1 MRTPLG
7 TIILSCIVFITLGIL
22 TAALGPVLPDLAQN
36 THSSLEA
43 TGAIFTALFL
53 GALVS
58 QSVSGPM
65 TDKLGPRPVLIAGMV
80 ILVAGMLG
88 VSFAGTYFWLVV
100 SGFIAGLGH
109 GAVDI
114 STNILVAKVFKER
127 SVTALNLVNFFFG
140 VGAVVGPAVVSVSLR
155 STSTGIPAI
164 WIGSGVLTIC
174 IPFVAGFLL
183 SPKDIPL
190 PESPSANKPF
200 YFSPL
205 LWIAGLLLFVY
216 VGTENGIGGWTAAYM
231 QRTTTMGADAAA
243 LIVAGFWLALTIG
256 RLIGALVGT
265 KWSSG
270 FLLNI
275 SLIGA
280 ILGGVL
286 MAFSTGN
293 QNLTILAVLIT
304 GLFFGPIYPTT
315 FSITTSLF
323 NQSSGKAASIV
334 VAMASLGG
342 MVIPPLQGI
351 LLVRYSPN
359 SSVLLVAGCTITMLV
374 LFILRNHFLH
384 QPTAAVMAAQT
395 SES

>member
-1 MRTPLG
+1 MG
-7 TIILSCIVFITLGIL
+7 
-22 TAALGPVLPDLAQN
+22 
-36 THSSLEA
+36 
-43 TGAIFTALFL
+43 
-53 GALVS
+53 
-58 QSVSGPM
+58 
-65 TDKLGPRPVLIAGMV
+65 

-88 VSFAGTYFWLVV
+88 VSFAETYFWLVA
-100 SGFIAGLGH
+100 SGFVAGLGH

-155 STSTGIPAI
+155 TTSTGIPAI
-164 WIGSGVLTIC
+164 WIGSAILALC
-174 IPFVAGFLL
+174 IPFGAVFLL

-190 PESPSANKPF
+190 PENPSTNRPF

-231 QRTTTMGADAAA
+231 QRTTTLGADSAA

-270 FLLNI
+270 FLLQI
-275 SLIGA
+275 SLMGA

-286 MAFSTGN
+286 MAMSTGN

-359 SSVLLVAGCTITMLV
+359 SSVLLVAGCTITMLI
-374 LFILRNHFLH
+374 LFVLRNHFLH
-384 QPTAAVMAAQT
+384 QPAAAVMAAQS

>member
-36 THSSLEA
+36 TRSSLEA

-65 TDKLGPRPVLIAGMV
+65 TDKLGPRPVLVTGMG

-88 VSFAGTYFWLVV
+88 VSFAGTYFWLIA

-140 VGAVVGPAVVSVSLR
+140 VGAVVGPAVVSVCLR
-155 STSTGIPAI
+155 TTNTGIPAI
-164 WIGSGVLTIC
+164 WIGSAILTLC
-174 IPFVAGFLL
+174 VPFGAAFLL

-190 PESPSANKPF
+190 PENLSTNRPF

-231 QRTTTMGADAAA
+231 QRTTTLKADSAA

-256 RLIGALVGT
+256 RLIAALVGT

-270 FLLNI
+270 LLLKI

-286 MAFSTGN
+286 MAVSTGN

-351 LLVRYSPN
+351 LLVRYNPN
-359 SSVLLVAGCTITMLV
+359 SSVLLVAGCTVTMLI
-374 LFILRNHFLH
+374 LFVLRNHFLH
-384 QPTAAVMAAQT
+384 QPAATVMTAQS